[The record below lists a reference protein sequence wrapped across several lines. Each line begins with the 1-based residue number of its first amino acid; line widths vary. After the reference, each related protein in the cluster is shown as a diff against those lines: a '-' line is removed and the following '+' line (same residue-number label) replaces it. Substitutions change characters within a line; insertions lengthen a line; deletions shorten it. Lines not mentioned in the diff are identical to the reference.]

1 MRDLLEATS
10 RQPVDGFPA
19 TLTGTLH
26 TAADPNPSTVESVQE
41 SAAEIHPFG
50 IQVAASRVTAGGFQT
65 PNLHILPRISA
76 IGTIDQRI
84 RSRGREA
91 A

>member
-1 MRDLLEATS
+1 VEQLAASFLARFRAGERPS
-10 RQPVDGFPA
+10 
-19 TLTGTLH
+19 LTEI
-26 TAADPNPSTVESVQE
+26 TAAHPELAD
-41 SAAEIHPFG
+41 EIRG
-50 IQVAASRVTAGGFQT
+50 ISDTHVLR
-65 PNLHILPRISA
+65 ILPTISA

>member
-1 MRDLLEATS
+1 MLE
-10 RQPVDGFPA
+10 Q
-19 TLTGTLH
+19 
-26 TAADPNPSTVESVQE
+26 
-41 SAAEIHPFG
+41 PFG
-50 IQVAASRVTAGGFQT
+50 ISETR
-65 PNLHILPRISA
+65 ILPTMSA